1 MKEFLRAFNSGVFE
15 KDLSGEQKE
24 LARNLLNIGAISAHK
39 GRLYLNDGYVFGR
52 LDIARDGTGY
62 LQSFDDRFKADLII
76 ENRYLS
82 GVHLGDLILAKILS
96 SRKSRLH
103 AKVLMCVKPAF
114 LTLRARNF
122 RRERQNRPRKSAQ
135 SHAKIAKAAARKHP
149 FKD

>member
-24 LARNLLNIGAISAHK
+24 LVRNLLNIGAISAHK
-39 GRLYLNDGYVFGR
+39 GKLYLNDGYVFGR

-76 ENRYLS
+76 ENRYLG

-96 SRKSRLH
+96 SK
-103 AKVLMCVKPAF
+103 KVP
-114 LTLRARNF
+114 
-122 RRERQNRPRKSAQ
+122 S
-135 SHAKIAKAAARKHP
+135 ARKGANVRQARI
-149 FKD
+149 FNERGLYQKLRT

>member
-39 GRLYLNDGYVFGR
+39 GKLYLNDGYVFGR

-82 GVHLGDLILAKILS
+82 GVHQACIFNERGLYQK
-96 SRKSRLH
+96 
-103 AKVLMCVKPAF
+103 
-114 LTLRARNF
+114 LRARNF
-122 RRERQNRPRKSAQ
+122 RRERQNRTRKSAQ
-135 SHAKIAKAAARKHP
+135 SHAKIAKATAAEYP
-149 FKD
+149 FKDR

>member
-39 GRLYLNDGYVFGR
+39 GKLYLNDGYVFGR

-82 GVHLGDLILAKILS
+82 GVHLGDLILAK
-96 SRKSRLH
+96 
-103 AKVLMCVKPAF
+103 F
-114 LTLRARNF
+114 
-122 RRERQNRPRKSAQ
+122 
-135 SHAKIAKAAARKHP
+135 
-149 FKD
+149 